1 MLYRSLTLRLTL
13 SFALTGIIVL
23 LLLGSLI
30 WYSVEQHFKEQDQAV
45 LNSKANLLS
54 QAFTQMPDTFDSAI
68 LNSYL
73 SKSISGQQGSVMV
86 FDANQQLLFSNA
98 QYTDIP
104 SQLKQSAYSKR
115 LYEWKAADDI
125 PWRGFQFHPEK
136 NKKLS
141 VILAVDITHHQHFMH
156 QFWQTLTVFIVLASL
171 AIGLLGWLIVRRSL
185 APLHA
190 IRQEAEEITAH
201 RLHTRLNMDNIPAE
215 LAELINTLNT
225 MFARLE
231 ESFQRLSDFSSD
243 LAHELRT
250 PVNNLLTQTQVTLS
264 QSRSAAEYEDILA
277 SNIEELERLSR
288 MISDMLFL
296 AKAENKQLIPESNK
310 LLLAHEVTDLFEF
323 FEILAEEKSI
333 HLELIGEAVING
345 DRLMLRRAI
354 SNLLSNAL
362 RYTPEKGRVSVR
374 LSENENKVEV
384 IVENTGAHISK
395 EQLNKLFD
403 RFYRT
408 DNARQRVSEGTGLG
422 LAITQSIIHAHG
434 GVISANSENGVTQF
448 VIVFHH

>member
-1 MLYRSLTLRLTL
+1 MLRQSLTLRLTI
-13 SFALTGIIVL
+13 SFALTGTVVL
-23 LLLGSLI
+23 LLLGGLI
-30 WYSVEQHFKEQDQAV
+30 WSSVEQHFKEQDQAV
-45 LNSKANLLS
+45 LNSKVNLLN
-54 QAFTQMPDTFDSAI
+54 QALIKMPNT
-68 LNSYL
+68 LNPNVLESYL
-73 SKSISGQQGSVMV
+73 SKNISGQQGAVMI
-86 FDANQQLLFSNA
+86 FDANQQLLFSNT
-98 QYTDIP
+98 QNTLFP
-104 SQLKQSAYSKR
+104 SSLKQFGYLDQ
-115 LYEWKAADDI
+115 LYEWRAANGV
-125 PWRGFQFHPEK
+125 PWRGLQFHPQARK
-136 NKKLS
+136 GLS
-141 VILAVDITHHQHFMH
+141 VILAVDISHHQHFMH
-156 QFWQTLTVFIVLASL
+156 QFWQTLAVFIVLASL
-171 AIGLLGWLIVRRSL
+171 SIGLLGWLIVRRSL
-185 APLHA
+185 APLHS
-190 IRQEAEEITAH
+190 IRKEAEEITAH
-201 RLHTRLNMDNIPAE
+201 RLNTRLNIENIPAE

-225 MFARLE
+225 MFSRLE

-264 QSRSAAEYEDILA
+264 QSRNTEEYEDILA

-296 AKAENKQLIPESNK
+296 AKAENQQIIPESSK
-310 LLLAHEVTDLFEF
+310 LLLANEVKDLFEF

-333 HLELIGEAVING
+333 QLTLVGDAEVSG

-362 RYTPEKGRVSVR
+362 RYTPENGHVSVR
-374 LSENENKVEV
+374 LLQNENNVEI
-384 IVENTGAHISK
+384 IVENTGSHIPK

-434 GVISANSENGVTQF
+434 GVISANSKSGVTQF
-448 VIVFHH
+448 IIVFHN